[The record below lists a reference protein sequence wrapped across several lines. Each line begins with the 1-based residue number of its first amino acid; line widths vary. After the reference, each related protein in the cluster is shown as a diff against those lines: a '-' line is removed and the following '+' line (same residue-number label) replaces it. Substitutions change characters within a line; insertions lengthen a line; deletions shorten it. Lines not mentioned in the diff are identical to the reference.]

1 MKKFIAILL
10 VLLAL
15 GTVAFAGGFTLRG
28 GIQYDFVNIKAAE
41 SADEDP
47 FRPDSATWRAN
58 AFGAEFGVTYNFSE
72 KFLVYA
78 DTSLGFYNKFKLG
91 DQEIKKGDSDKMSF
105 LSTAEHV
112 GAATVIN
119 LSKGLDLEVGGG
131 LAMEYARV
139 TGSDTDGDYTKS
151 MEVGIFA
158 FGVGIYGNL
167 NYSLSEKVALS
178 FTLHPDIMF
187 ISADHMTE
195 TESIVHDKTVASVT
209 ESLTTFGAAF
219 SFKFSAALGVTFKF

>member
-1 MKKFIAILL
+1 MKKIIAILL

-28 GIQYDFVNIKAAE
+28 GIQYDFVNIKAVN
-41 SADEDP
+41 SEDGSP
-47 FRPDSATWRAN
+47 LRPDDAIWRAN

-72 KFLVYA
+72 KFLIYA

-105 LSTAEHV
+105 LSTAEHF

-139 TGSDTDGDYTKS
+139 TTTDTVGDVTNS
-151 MEVGIFA
+151 GEVGIFA
-158 FGVGIYGNL
+158 LGVGIYGNL
-167 NYSLSEKVALS
+167 DYSLSEKVALS
-178 FTLHPDIMF
+178 FTLHPDFMF